1 MVRRNRRVKRSI
13 FKKIFITLGVILV
26 IFAGIIIYFV
36 VKDFKQEEVLKQ
48 ELINYSNMDLASD
61 DYTIF
66 VKTKGD
72 YAYIEE
78 AVKKFY
84 KELSDNVKI
93 INYYMSDE
101 ELKNV
106 LAPDRLVSE
115 RPDFIKSY
123 AVIKKDRTNVIKAL
137 EKISKLC
144 EEETV
149 KNIIDKEKVDD
160 YYYDL
165 YKELMLTKKDIE
177 DLKETKEKMEELSKN
192 LNLFFDKVVEILDLL
207 KNNDSSWEYHDN
219 QLFFSTDELVD
230 KYNGLYKD
238 LVDIAS
244 KFDSKEDTSKKDNP
258 KDIVA

>member
-1 MVRRNRRVKRSI
+1 MVRRRKSGKGRIIKR
-13 FKKIFITLGVILV
+13 IFITLGIILV

-36 VKDFKQEEVLKQ
+36 ANDFKQEDILKQ
-48 ELINYSNMDLASD
+48 ELINYSNMNLASD

-101 ELKNV
+101 ELKDV
-106 LAPDRLVSE
+106 LSPERLVAE

-123 AVIKKDRTNVIKAL
+123 AVIQKDRTNVTKAL

-149 KNIIDKEKVDD
+149 KNLIDKEKVDK

-177 DLKETKEKMEELSKN
+177 DLKETKEEMEKLSKN
-192 LNLFFDKVVEILDLL
+192 LNVFFDKVVEILDLL

-219 QLFFSTDELVD
+219 QLYFYTDELVN

-238 LVDIAS
+238 LVDIAAD
-244 KFDSKEDTSKKDNP
+244 FDKQNNTNKNKDS